1 MLKFN
6 NLPLTSN
13 DAKAIGK
20 VLSDFKSIRELDIDS
35 ASLNI
40 NTTKDIADGLMR
52 AKALEIIKVGNNP

>member
-1 MLKFN
+1 VLKFN